1 MSTSDRPTTSLS
13 NHPLYRLKFKI
24 TRRTK
29 AIARVLLGR
38 LKYIGEIEM
47 LVEKNVQVGKETAD
61 VFAAMV
67 VVLKDIKAGKTVME
81 IGANALPALIN
92 AVAGVDQLPE
102 ELKDRKVALVTVA
115 LGVSDIMDAL
125 SI

>member
-1 MSTSDRPTTSLS
+1 
-13 NHPLYRLKFKI
+13 
-24 TRRTK
+24 
-29 AIARVLLGR
+29 
-38 LKYIGEIEM
+38 M

-61 VFAAMV
+61 VFAALV

-81 IGANALPALIN
+81 IGADALPALIN
-92 AVAGVDQLPE
+92 AVAGVDQIPE
-102 ELKDRKVALVTVA
+102 ELKDRKAALVTVA